1 MFTATLLILNG
12 FGVECKTFFF
22 FIFKVILLPLISAKK
37 SILIIQIYEYQW
49 TTSSSDRLEYIFIIK
64 LGHMEV
70 CL

>member
-22 FIFKVILLPLISAKK
+22 FFLKVILLPLIHAKK
-37 SILIIQIYEYQW
+37 SILTVRIHEYYW
-49 TTSSSDRLEYIFIIK
+49 TTSLSDRLEYIHIIN
-64 LGHMEV
+64 LGRMEV